1 MNKHADAD
9 PEGKDFGTSCVVAFG
24 SGIGVVELYSK
35 DEVSSGDDSH
45 ESFSEHDDTSTDC
58 DVQHCQKI

>member
-58 DVQHCQKI
+58 YVQHCQKI